1 MIRCCIIDDEPMAI
15 RLLADYVE
23 KVDDL
28 ELVAEYSNP
37 TQAIQ
42 EILQA
47 PVDLI
52 FLDVQ
57 MPELTGLQF
66 MKILGGKSKVILT
79 TAYSEYALEGYDYDV
94 VDYLLKPVSLDRFL
108 QAVEKARQRLA
119 EGRREAPGPA
129 AAPSFIWVK
138 SEYKHLKIRLDEIRY
153 LESLGDYVAIHLSDK
168 KVLTLQNMKQF
179 EQELP
184 ENLFVRI
191 HKSYLVSLEK
201 IDYIERNRV
210 VIGKKYLPV
219 GNTYQ
224 KGFWELIKKKR

>member
-37 TQAIQ
+37 IQAIQ
-42 EILQA
+42 EIMQA

-57 MPELTGLQF
+57 MPELSGLQF

-119 EGRREAPGPA
+119 EGRGETPGPTA
-129 AAPSFIWVK
+129 PPSFIWVK

-210 VIGKKYLPV
+210 VIGEKYLPV

-224 KGFWELIKKKR
+224 KRFWELIQNK